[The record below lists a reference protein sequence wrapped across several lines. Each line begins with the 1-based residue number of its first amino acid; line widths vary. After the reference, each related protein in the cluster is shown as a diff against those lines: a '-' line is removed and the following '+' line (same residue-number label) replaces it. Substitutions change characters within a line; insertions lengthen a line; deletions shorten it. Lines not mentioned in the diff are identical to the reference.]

1 MQDLP
6 SDGEVFLIDDVSH
19 RGEPVCPPRKE
30 GLENRQATMNRLA
43 ICIIR
48 GGKHGEF
55 TTQIRRIYNAN
66 TANLHHKHGEFIMQT
81 RRICKAT
88 ISP

>member
-30 GLENRQATMNRLA
+30 DLENRQTTMNRLA

-66 TANLHHKHGEFIMQT
+66 TANL
-81 RRICKAT
+81 
-88 ISP
+88 